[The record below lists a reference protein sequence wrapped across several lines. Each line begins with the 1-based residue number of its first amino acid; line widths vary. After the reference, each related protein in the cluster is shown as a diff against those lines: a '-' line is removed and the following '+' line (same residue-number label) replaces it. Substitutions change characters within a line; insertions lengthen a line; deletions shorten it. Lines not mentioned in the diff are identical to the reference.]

1 MDDFFWG
8 GGAQSSPTQYRG
20 ALISIEIDRQLIT
33 SKEDHTNIKK
43 PYEGSGNCVREKT
56 KIQTKTL
63 YCGRGI
69 RNLVVPLRCKVFSVV
84 VVVVYPSTVNI
95 ISTANTP
102 VLILLRVVPSPL
114 LFFVAF

>member
-1 MDDFFWG
+1 M
-8 GGAQSSPTQYRG
+8 
-20 ALISIEIDRQLIT
+20 
-33 SKEDHTNIKK
+33 
-43 PYEGSGNCVREKT
+43 
-56 KIQTKTL
+56 
-63 YCGRGI
+63 
-69 RNLVVPLRCKVFSVV
+69 VVPLRCKIFSVVVV

>member
-1 MDDFFWG
+1 M
-8 GGAQSSPTQYRG
+8 
-20 ALISIEIDRQLIT
+20 
-33 SKEDHTNIKK
+33 
-43 PYEGSGNCVREKT
+43 
-56 KIQTKTL
+56 
-63 YCGRGI
+63 
-69 RNLVVPLRCKVFSVV
+69 FSVV